1 MVAQILV
8 SAVSRSVMTQKQ
20 NPALIKRRWVLC
32 LSTDLDLDK
41 VQIEIKAGMKIKGR

>member
-1 MVAQILV
+1 
-8 SAVSRSVMTQKQ
+8 MTQKQ

-41 VQIEIKAGMKIKGR
+41 VKIKAGMKIKGR